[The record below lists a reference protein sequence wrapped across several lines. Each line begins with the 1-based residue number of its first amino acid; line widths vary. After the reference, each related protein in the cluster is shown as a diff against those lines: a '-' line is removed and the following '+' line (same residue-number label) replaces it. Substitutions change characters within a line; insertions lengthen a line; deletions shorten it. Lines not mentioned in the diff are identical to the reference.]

1 MNVCV
6 SHQAT
11 PLSPQPT
18 HPTQPFID
26 PSVGLQAY
34 FPPRVYAIAIPT
46 VLLVLGV
53 GLVGLFIGLT
63 MLKAASAEKRK
74 KQHAA
79 AATTTTTQK
88 KSKKA

>member
-1 MNVCV
+1 M
-6 SHQAT
+6 
-11 PLSPQPT
+11 
-18 HPTQPFID
+18 
-26 PSVGLQAY
+26 GLQAY

-46 VLLVLGV
+46 LLLVLGV

-74 KQHAA
+74 KQRTAA
-79 AATTTTTQK
+79 AAATTTQK